1 MDWRH
6 RVYFAVRIPSDTE
19 YSYNKYMRLIKSIP
33 TVKLHPMKYN
43 NVKFGHS
50 IFHPTSHSDFPDE
63 AEPRGYYHVMVSVKG
78 TEETKWLLAGLE
90 MMCRD
95 RCTGAYAN
103 YKEILPRSK
112 R

>member
-1 MDWRH
+1 MDWRY
-6 RVYFAVRIPSDTE
+6 RRYFAVRLPTTSQ
-19 YSYNKYMRLIKSIP
+19 YQYNKYMRLIKSVP

-43 NVKFGHS
+43 TVKHGS
-50 IFHPTSHSDFPDE
+50 DTLHPISHFNFQDE
-63 AEPRGYYHVMVSVKG
+63 AESRGYYHIMISVKG
-78 TEETKWLLAGLE
+78 IEETKWLLAGLE

-95 RCTGAYAN
+95 RYTGVYAN